1 MKFAGGFEPTLLPD
15 SEKKEL
21 CESLLREFGVTQWRA
36 TDRGELIH
44 SCPLPNTR
52 HRNGDRNPSASVN
65 YRKLTF
71 NCVQADTLVKTYDGE
86 FPISD
91 LAGRTV
97 RLLDGRGCW
106 VDAPVKCYGEDRIYR
121 VTLTRNGVKRVVETT
136 LDHRWY
142 VRQKGAYQRGKTH
155 DLVEKTTGTL
165 KPKDRIP
172 SVWAM
177 TRTGRT
183 TISPT
188 GVMAGFVY
196 GDGSQ
201 NKHGSVANFIGGK
214 DMALMPYFA
223 AHEIKFYGEDKYRV
237 LTGLPRSWKI
247 LPSLEEGASYLWGW
261 LAGYFAADGCVA
273 ADGHVTMSCATEAT
287 LKFVAALCD
296 RLGVAT
302 YTLSGRTREGIDGC
316 PSDIY
321 SLSFRGSTLTPEF
334 FLLHHHRSRFE
345 EGRQTRRYERTHWW
359 VSSVEDTGRTEPVY
373 CAEVSTTHSF
383 VLAGNVLTGNCL
395 GCGSK
400 GGLLWWIASCRG
412 EGSEEARAW
421 LEGATGTGQTV
432 MDLPRLLELLDALA
446 SPASPRT
453 PIPRYD
459 QSVLAPWTGWPIH
472 HPYLTD
478 QPPDGRGCPSSTL
491 QFFSVGYSDQY
502 FDGTERIIIPLFW
515 CGDLVGWQARQIAP
529 WDEPKYKNS
538 PDFPRDRLIYNSH
551 DLPTAVVV
559 ESPLSV
565 LRHHHHCPNLV
576 ATFGAEVAASQMQWL
591 QRYERIVLW
600 YDNDP
605 AGWEATKRV
614 GTALEPYN
622 PVWVVQSPYDAD
634 PADLDDGAVEQ
645 LIEDAVPL
653 SIWQQPQELQR
664 WNGDQ
669 RGHS

>member
-71 NCVQADTLVKTYDGE
+71 NC
-86 FPISD
+86 
-91 LAGRTV
+91 
-97 RLLDGRGCW
+97 
-106 VDAPVKCYGEDRIYR
+106 
-121 VTLTRNGVKRVVETT
+121 
-136 LDHRWY
+136 
-142 VRQKGAYQRGKTH
+142 
-155 DLVEKTTGTL
+155 
-165 KPKDRIP
+165 
-172 SVWAM
+172 
-177 TRTGRT
+177 
-183 TISPT
+183 
-188 GVMAGFVY
+188 
-196 GDGSQ
+196 
-201 NKHGSVANFIGGK
+201 
-214 DMALMPYFA
+214 
-223 AHEIKFYGEDKYRV
+223 
-237 LTGLPRSWKI
+237 
-247 LPSLEEGASYLWGW
+247 
-261 LAGYFAADGCVA
+261 
-273 ADGHVTMSCATEAT
+273 
-287 LKFVAALCD
+287 
-296 RLGVAT
+296 
-302 YTLSGRTREGIDGC
+302 
-316 PSDIY
+316 
-321 SLSFRGSTLTPEF
+321 
-334 FLLHHHRSRFE
+334 
-345 EGRQTRRYERTHWW
+345 
-359 VSSVEDTGRTEPVY
+359 
-373 CAEVSTTHSF
+373 
-383 VLAGNVLTGNCL
+383 L

-400 GGLLWWIASCRG
+400 GGLLWWIATCRG

-446 SPASPRT
+446 SPASPRA

-459 QSVLAPWTGWPIH
+459 QSVLAPWTEWPIH

-491 QFFSVGYSDQY
+491 QFFSIGYSDQY

-515 CGDLVGWQARQIAP
+515 RDDLVGWQARRIAP

-565 LRHHHHCPNLV
+565 LRHHHHCPNLL

-591 QRYERIVLW
+591 QRYQRTVLW

-605 AGWEATKRV
+605 AGWEATERV
-614 GTALEPYN
+614 GRALEPYN
-622 PVWVVQSPYDAD
+622 SVWVVQSPYDAD
-634 PADLDDGAVEQ
+634 PADLDDTTVEQ

-653 SIWQQPQELQR
+653 SIWQQPQELQQLEWR
-664 WNGDQ
+664 PM
-669 RGHS
+669 